1 MSAGICGPI
10 PSLPVVWFALLS
22 GLGVGLANAQSGS
35 SGASEIRTDGV
46 AQALDLAV
54 PQLLVEGRI
63 PGAVIAVGVR
73 TGGGFQR
80 TVHAWGDLQIE
91 PGRIPMP
98 DDAVFDLASLTK
110 PIATGSALAILL
122 DEGRL
127 SLDDPVAR
135 FLPEFDTEAKRPVT
149 IRQLASHSA
158 GTAAYL
164 DKTIQDRLRE
174 KHGEPCRGEVRLA
187 VREAGLVAQPG
198 VTHCYSCLNAIL
210 LAEII
215 EQVSGETLDQFTS
228 ERVFGP
234 LEMHETGFNPPSL
247 LSSRIVP
254 TTRLSTGNGFRRGL
268 VHDPLAA
275 LQGGVSGNAGLFSTA
290 ADLARFAEMMLDEG
304 RAGGRQ
310 LIRAETVR
318 EMTAPQN
325 RDFDDERG
333 VLWDLFPGEG
343 ERTVSDRS
351 FGHTGYT
358 GVAIRIYP
366 GRQCYIIA
374 LTNRVHPDDSG
385 DVAEFRRTVWT
396 TVLEVLSR

>member
-1 MSAGICGPI
+1 MPARFAILLVAAGLFPLSAQGGR
-10 PSLPVVWFALLS
+10 PVS
-22 GLGVGLANAQSGS
+22 GQVIADDHAASRVDELAA
-35 SGASEIRTDGV
+35 
-46 AQALDLAV
+46 ALDLVV
-54 PQLLVEGRI
+54 PQLLEQGRI

-73 TGGGFQR
+73 AGDGFQR
-80 TVHAWGDLQIE
+80 SIHAWGDLQIE
-91 PGRIPMP
+91 PETKPMTV
-98 DDAVFDLASLTK
+98 DAVFDLASLTK

-127 SLDDPVAR
+127 SLDDPVALY
-135 FLPEFDTEAKRPVT
+135 LPEFDTETKRLVT
-149 IRQLASHSA
+149 IRQLASHSS

-164 DKTIQDRLRE
+164 DPAVQKELRLLN
-174 KHGEPCRGEVRLA
+174 GDVCSTEVRQTIRAASLKA
-187 VREAGLVAQPG
+187 TPG
-198 VTHCYSCLNAIL
+198 STHCYSCLNAIL
-210 LAEII
+210 LADIVERI
-215 EQVSGETLDQFTS
+215 SGQPLDQFTH

-234 LEMHETGFNPPSL
+234 LEMHETGFNPSSSL
-247 LSSRIVP
+247 DSRIVP
-254 TTRLSTGNGFRRGL
+254 TTRLETGDGFRRGL

-275 LQGGVSGNAGLFSTA
+275 MQGGVSGNAGLFSTA

-318 EMTAPQN
+318 EMTALQN
-325 RDFDDERG
+325 PGFGDERG

-343 ERTVSDRS
+343 ERAVSDRS

-366 GRQCYIIA
+366 GRQCFIIA

-385 DVAEFRRTVWT
+385 DVAEFRRAVWK
-396 TVLEVLSR
+396 TVLEALSK